1 MSTSRI
7 LVSLLLAAAL
17 AACGDRDQAATATT
31 DSATTATDASG
42 GVKLPEPV
50 LSGVWGTALVCL

>member
-31 DSATTATDASG
+31 DSATTATDATDAASARVVVEG
-42 GVKLPEPV
+42 PG
-50 LSGVWGTALVCL
+50 AY